1 MSLMMGN
8 EINFM
13 VSLENII
20 AYYTPLILTLII
32 SILGI
37 FYFMLYYYKNKK
49 YHFLFAS
56 IGFIALLVLVGALL
70 SIGVDALGLSIT
82 PVLGALL
89 PLFISLAVFYLTF
102 PRMWLYY
109 FVFVILGIILIGVT
123 KLSIPAIHSIAGLVI
138 VAFPIYGL
146 IKKLYPWKI
155 IFITLGGI
163 LIGVGGLALASL
175 SMGKP
180 ILPLETVLTLLP
192 SILFL
197 MSLFFFFGFY
207 LVTKK

>member
-1 MSLMMGN
+1 MFLMMGN
-8 EINFM
+8 EISFM

-37 FYFMLYYYKNKK
+37 FYFMLYYYKK

-89 PLFISLAVFYLTF
+89 PLFISLAVFYLIF

-123 KLSIPAIHSIAGLVI
+123 KIFIPAIHSIAGLVI

-146 IKKLYPWKI
+146 IKKLYSWKI

-180 ILPLETVLTLLP
+180 ILPLELVLTLLP

-197 MSLFFFFGFY
+197 MSIFFFLGFY